1 MKLAEGM
8 ELMNKIKEIN
18 HYTEKEAQGI
28 FKQVLEGIQYLHSQG
43 VCHRDIKP
51 QNIMVSEKL
60 GVVVTDY
67 NVAFKRNEDN
77 PEECKKDAEFN
88 YDGVIVMHE

>member
-1 MKLAEGM
+1 
-8 ELMNKIKEIN
+8 
-18 HYTEKEAQGI
+18 
-28 FKQVLEGIQYLHSQG
+28 
-43 VCHRDIKP
+43 
-51 QNIMVSEKL
+51 MVSEKL

-77 PEECKKDAEFN
+77 PEESKKDAEFN

>member
-1 MKLAEGM
+1 
-8 ELMNKIKEIN
+8 
-18 HYTEKEAQGI
+18 
-28 FKQVLEGIQYLHSQG
+28 
-43 VCHRDIKP
+43 
-51 QNIMVSEKL
+51 MVSEKL

-88 YDGVIVMHE
+88 YDGVIVMHEQ